1 MRTRQGASV
10 RVLWVLFRRMFFI
23 KFNIKFDNGSCYL
36 IVHVRACLGCRGGQ
50 GRGCLS
56 VMVGVVGGILLSS
69 CPLASL
75 SCPPSLSPLS
85 LSLSLVWISCLV
97 RSRQPRWE
105 QWSSSEEVSPVFVII
120 KWGHRNVTLLNK
132 LLVETFSCIVE
143 IITYCEGRP
152 LSL

>member
-1 MRTRQGASV
+1 
-10 RVLWVLFRRMFFI
+10 MFFI
-23 KFNIKFDNGSCYL
+23 KLDIKFDNGSCYL

-50 GRGCLS
+50 GRGRLS

-85 LSLSLVWISCLV
+85 LSLSLSLPLVWISCLV

-105 QWSSSEEVSPVFVII
+105 QWELFR
-120 KWGHRNVTLLNK
+120 GGVTRLCYHQMGTQK
-132 LLVETFSCIVE
+132 CQPPKQIVETISCSSLRVVRVE
-143 IITYCEGRP
+143 HCQIKTNTMP
-152 LSL
+152 PQKT

>member
-1 MRTRQGASV
+1 
-10 RVLWVLFRRMFFI
+10 MFFI
-23 KFNIKFDNGSCYL
+23 KLNIKFDNGSCYL

-85 LSLSLVWISCLV
+85 LSLSLSLAGLDLL
-97 RSRQPRWE
+97 
-105 QWSSSEEVSPVFVII
+105 SSAESAAKVGAVELIR
-120 KWGHRNVTLLNK
+120 GGVT
-132 LLVETFSCIVE
+132 
-143 IITYCEGRP
+143 
-152 LSL
+152 SLCYHQMGT